1 MSAIVKKI
9 FLNIGQNILKNSVY
23 LRNNTSRQSFTKKFY
38 QNQFIINSTH
48 VQNSGS
54 YIHVHVFNHPDM
66 KMAEQRSNIVT
77 DVSWKKKRREIEE
90 DRKALG
96 IVKLLE
102 LRGNPV
108 SFARFLWPM
117 ARPSMPTHKSSP
129 EPTI

>member
-1 MSAIVKKI
+1 M
-9 FLNIGQNILKNSVY
+9 KNSVY

-77 DVSWKKKRREIEE
+77 DVSWKKKRRELEE

-96 IVKLLE
+96 IGSRKVARVTRESGE
-102 LRGNPV
+102 LRSIPLANGT
-108 SFARFLWPM
+108 A
-117 ARPSMPTHKSSP
+117 
-129 EPTI
+129 